1 MTNKYFSI
9 DVIPDIVDGDVSNVI
24 QSDKSHLD
32 IGANEILFDWTAVD
46 VPRGVN
52 KLTSIS
58 AWVNY
63 EDGAPHSSHN
73 SDIIL
78 WFAKSF
84 NGVAP
89 ATLGAVNTAP
99 DGCFNLRSHFV
110 GGYVLKATEQ
120 HQIPRIG
127 NDSWGWNYVSGGSIS
142 YGGNTDATNYY
153 GAGLPMIIDLDP
165 VSGTNAGYDSLY
177 VAGIQVSA
185 RHYATG
191 VIVNGAITSDTEDTI
206 VVDGVDANKMF
217 SIGDTVYLH
226 DVDTALGT
234 IKSIAADGLSITLNA
249 AIAGGT
255 NLDDDDEL
263 LNANPI
269 RMKFGFER

>member
-1 MTNKYFSI
+1 MGKFFSI
-9 DVIPDIVDGDVSNVI
+9 DVIPDIINGDVSNV
-24 QSDKSHLD
+24 QDSDTGFLD
-32 IGANEILFDWTAVD
+32 IGANDILFDWTAVD
-46 VPRGVN
+46 VPKGAN
-52 KLTSIS
+52 KLVSIS
-58 AWVNY
+58 AFANY
-63 EDGAPHSSHN
+63 ENGSYHTSHN
-73 SDIIL
+73 TDIIL

-99 DGCFNLRSHFV
+99 DGCFNMRSHFI

-120 HQIPRIG
+120 HQIPRFQD
-127 NDSWGWNYVSGGSIS
+127 NWGWNYVSGGSLS
-142 YGGNTDATNYY
+142 YGGNTDATSFY
-153 GAGLPMIIDLDP
+153 GAGLPMVMDLDHI
-165 VSGTNAGYDSLY
+165 SGTNVGYDSLY

-185 RHYATG
+185 RAWHTG

-206 VVDGVDANKMF
+206 TVDGVDANKQF

-234 IKSIAADGLSITLNA
+234 VKSIAANGLSITLNA
-249 AIAGGT
+249 PIAGGT
-255 NLDDDDEL
+255 DLADDDHL